1 MQLRT
6 QKIFAL
12 AGITLLA
19 LNLRTAVSSL
29 SPVVGFIQSDIAL
42 PIVTIGLLGI
52 AAPLAFAL
60 ASGLSYRPARRFGV
74 EVTLIFVV
82 LAIVAGHMIRA
93 LAWDSTALFF
103 GSLLCLFGTGVGNV
117 LLPVMVRK
125 YFEHRIGLIS
135 AFYITL
141 TSVSATIGS
150 LFAVPV
156 SEAFGWRLSLGQ
168 WALLAA
174 LTLLPL
180 AAIKRNSAP
189 EPKVTANS
197 VRRGVWR
204 SRTALAIAGAQAM
217 TSVFG
222 YVSFAWL
229 PLLLIEHNGVSASES
244 GAMLALFAIMGFP
257 VSLAVPQLAQR
268 FPKLQP
274 KIVYFSATMGA
285 LGPLGLL
292 FFDGPLWLWVVLIG
306 LGPTMFPLALT
317 LMNLRAREKSVVLS
331 VSSFGQGVSYTIAT
345 IAVMSV
351 GLMRELTGGWEYALW
366 MLCGSSLISILAGI
380 QLAKHKMVDD
390 ELS

>member
-1 MQLRT
+1 MQQRT

-29 SPVVGFIQSDIAL
+29 SPVVGFIQNDISL
-42 PIVTIGLLGI
+42 PIITIGLLGI

-60 ASGLSYRPARRFGV
+60 ASALSYRPARKYGV
-74 EVTLIFVV
+74 EITLIMVV
-82 LAIVAGHMIRA
+82 LAIVAGHLIRA

-125 YFEHRIGLIS
+125 YFANRIGLIS
-135 AFYITL
+135 AFYITM
-141 TSVSATIGS
+141 TSISATIGS

-156 SEAFGWRLSLGQ
+156 AEAASWRLSLGQ
-168 WALLAA
+168 WGILAA

-180 AAIKRNSAP
+180 MAIRRNSTP
-189 EPKVTANS
+189 EPKVKSETTQ
-197 VRRGVWR
+197 RGIWR
-204 SRTALAIAGAQAM
+204 SKTALAIAGSQAM
-217 TSVFG
+217 TSIFG

-229 PLLLIEHNGVSASES
+229 PLLLVEHNGTSQAEA
-244 GAMLALFAIMGFP
+244 GAMLALFAIMGVP
-257 VSLAVPQLAQR
+257 VALAVPQLAQR
-268 FPKLQP
+268 FPRIQP
-274 KIVYFSATMGA
+274 KIVYFSATMGI
-285 LGPLGLL
+285 LGPIGLL
-292 FFDGPLWLWVVLIG
+292 FSDGQPWLWVMLIG

-317 LMNLRAREKSVVLS
+317 LMNLRARAQSVVLS
-331 VSSFGQGVSYTIAT
+331 VSAFGQGVSYTIAT
-345 IAVMSV
+345 VAVMSV

-366 MLCGSSLISILAGI
+366 MLFGSALVSVLAGL
-380 QLAKHKMVDD
+380 QLAKHQMIDD